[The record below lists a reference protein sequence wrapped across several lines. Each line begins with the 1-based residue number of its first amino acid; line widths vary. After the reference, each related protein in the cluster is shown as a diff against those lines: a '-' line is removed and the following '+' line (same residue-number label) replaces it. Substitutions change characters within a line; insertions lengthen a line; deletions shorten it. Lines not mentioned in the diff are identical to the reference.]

1 MFSSLTIDNILS
13 QGTSGDCCENRKRKS
28 CQGSV
33 GDSTNPS
40 PDDILENMF
49 SALAIQDSTFNSSV
63 SSRPREKSSILL
75 FRENNIFSGENSGRA
90 TTIECN
96 DPDSRSLRSD
106 KFIDRVNDR
115 LLRHAGT
122 GVKAFEVHFDLNSA
136 HAQHLDKWVQF
147 ASKSDAKLVRLHLC
161 KNGTPCSGHS
171 ATASRYNFP
180 LHCFGD
186 GQGSSLWKLS
196 LTNCILR
203 PSMHSSTV
211 SSLKSLDLMCVT
223 IVDSDIQNIFS
234 CCPLLRYLR
243 LGRCHDLVNIR
254 ISVETLTQLDIY
266 NCNKLVSIEINS
278 TSLAFFGYD
287 GHEVHIKYASTPN
300 MRTIV
305 TKFRNKNCSLSEHL
319 NGMKR
324 IKSVTLTFL
333 SPCEEHGFIMYA
345 KKFSVLK
352 LINLFIL
359 PSWNNVLA
367 VAYLLEATP
376 CLRRLH
382 LEACSGQHHY
392 VDNDQVSWPMGFS
405 LKKLRVIF
413 VEGFAAQA
421 PLIELLE
428 CLVRAATD
436 LLLLK
441 ITLHHHVCKTMGKWV
456 RKNVGNEMA
465 RDHARNV
472 ARETIGPKL
481 PPSVKLL
488 IE

>member
-1 MFSSLTIDNILS
+1 MSSALPPPPNYQEQEGDSREDKKRRLHQGGHARESTSRQPDEDLENMFSSLTIDNILS

-171 ATASRYNFP
+171 VTTSRYYFP

-186 GQGSSLWKLS
+186 GQGSTLWKLS

-211 SSLKSLDLMCVT
+211 FSLKSLDLMCVT

-234 CCPLLRYLR
+234 CCPVLRYLR

-392 VDNDQVSWPMGFS
+392 VDNDQVSWPMGF
-405 LKKLRVIF
+405 LLRS
-413 VEGFAAQA
+413 
-421 PLIELLE
+421 
-428 CLVRAATD
+428 
-436 LLLLK
+436 
-441 ITLHHHVCKTMGKWV
+441 
-456 RKNVGNEMA
+456 
-465 RDHARNV
+465 
-472 ARETIGPKL
+472 
-481 PPSVKLL
+481 SV
-488 IE
+488 